1 MGSDSIAVTQ
11 FLDLTKAM
19 PINLPIRLFNKDSAI
34 QTAIIEQ
41 SVKFNQV
48 ISITGANG
56 RMIDVTFEWIRN
68 NDGVVRLATGIP
80 AKNEHEIF

>member
-19 PINLPIRLFNKDSAI
+19 PIKLFNEASAI
-34 QTAIIEQ
+34 QTAVIEQ
-41 SVKFNQV
+41 NVKFNQV
-48 ISITGANG
+48 ISIAGANG
-56 RMIDVTFEWIRN
+56 RMIDVTFGWIRN
-68 NDGVVRLATGIP
+68 NDGVVRLTTGIP